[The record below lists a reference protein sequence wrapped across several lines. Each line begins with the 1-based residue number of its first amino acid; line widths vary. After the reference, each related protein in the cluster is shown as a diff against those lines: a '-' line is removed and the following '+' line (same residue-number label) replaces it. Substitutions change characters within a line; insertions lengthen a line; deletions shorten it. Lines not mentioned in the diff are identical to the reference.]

1 MMHSNL
7 NTGFFP
13 LWEQN
18 FLQTFGLSNPD
29 DAKVAD
35 LPFLAQAIAERPK
48 DYLQQLLAYYQS
60 YGGIFKVCPCQS
72 LSRLNFP
79 PSSTVDAAQV
89 CLGPKA
95 FLIVSDPAI
104 VRHVLS
110 DRFASPAAS
119 QAFARWVYFR
129 TA

>member
-1 MMHSNL
+1 MIQSNS
-7 NTGFFP
+7 NVGFFP

-60 YGGIFKVCPCQS
+60 YGGIFKVCPCQ
-72 LSRLNFP
+72 LGLTQISRELLGCCSGMSGPQGVPHCVRPGHRAPCPFR
-79 PSSTVDAAQV
+79 QV
-89 CLGPKA
+89 R
-95 FLIVSDPAI
+95 ISI
-104 VRHVLS
+104 
-110 DRFASPAAS
+110 AS
-119 QAFARWVYFR
+119 V
-129 TA
+129 